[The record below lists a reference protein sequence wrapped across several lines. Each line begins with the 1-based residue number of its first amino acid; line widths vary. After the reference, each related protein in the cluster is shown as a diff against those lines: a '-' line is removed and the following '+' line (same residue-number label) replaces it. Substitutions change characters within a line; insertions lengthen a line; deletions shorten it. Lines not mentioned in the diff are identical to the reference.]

1 MIRSA
6 PVGLEP
12 AQPRQPVARLRHR
25 EALVSQRRGQHRPQA
40 LVVVNEQHPS
50 NHVDKRNIDV
60 DSGAMEPLFLR
71 ACRGETT
78 ERAPLWLMRQA
89 GRYLPEYRQ
98 VRAGVSFLELC
109 KTPKLAAEVTL
120 QPIRRFGFDA
130 AILFSD
136 LLVPLEAMGL
146 EVEFTDQGPRL
157 PAPLRTPGRSGAR
170 QPLRSRPRAPA
181 SCWRRSS
188 WRARELGDTPLIG
201 FAGAPFTV
209 ATYAIE
215 GKTAKTFSETK
226 KFFYREPEAA
236 RRLLALIAEA
246 TRDYLLA
253 QIRAGAQAVQLFDS
267 WVGVLSAEDFETF
280 ALPPTARAGRGAA
293 RHRRPGHLL
302 RQRRGLDP
310 GPRRARRRRRST
322 ASTGACRSTRR
333 ARTSATRAAVQG
345 NLDPSTLLGPIA
357 EIERRARDIVRR
369 GGKRGHV
376 FNLGHGIYPETPIE
390 AVEAL
395 VAAVRGA

>member
-1 MIRSA
+1 
-6 PVGLEP
+6 
-12 AQPRQPVARLRHR
+12 
-25 EALVSQRRGQHRPQA
+25 
-40 LVVVNEQHPS
+40 
-50 NHVDKRNIDV
+50 
-60 DSGAMEPLFLR
+60 MEPLFLR

-89 GRYLPEYRQ
+89 GRYLPEYRA

-109 KTPKLAAEVTL
+109 KTPKLAMEVTL

-146 EVEFTDQGPRL
+146 AVEFTDKGPTL
-157 PAPLRTPGRSGAR
+157 PQPLRTPDDLGRISKFDPAAR
-170 QPLRSRPRAPA
+170 TGFVMETIQQV
-181 SCWRRSS
+181 RRD
-188 WRARELGDTPLIG
+188 LGDTPLIG

-226 KFFYREPEAA
+226 KLFYREPEMA
-236 RRLLALIAEA
+236 RRLLALIADA

-253 QIRAGAQAVQLFDS
+253 QVRAGAQAVQLFDS
-267 WVGVLSAEDFETF
+267 WVGVMSAEDFETF
-280 ALPPTARAGRGAA
+280 VLPPTTALVAALRDTGVPVIYFGNGAGAILDRVARVGATVYGIDWRTPIDEARARLGGA
-293 RHRRPGHLL
+293 
-302 RQRRGLDP
+302 
-310 GPRRARRRRRST
+310 
-322 ASTGACRSTRR
+322 
-333 ARTSATRAAVQG
+333 AAVQG
-345 NLDPSTLLGPIA
+345 NLDPAVLLGPIA
-357 EIERRARDIVRR
+357 EVERRARDIVRR

-376 FNLGHGIYPETPIE
+376 FNLGHGITPDAPIE

-395 VAAVRGA
+395 VAAVRSA